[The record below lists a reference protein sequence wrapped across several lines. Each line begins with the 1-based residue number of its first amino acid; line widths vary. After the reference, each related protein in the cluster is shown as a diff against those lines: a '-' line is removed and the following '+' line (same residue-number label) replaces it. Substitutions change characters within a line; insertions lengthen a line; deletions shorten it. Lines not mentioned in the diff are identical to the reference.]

1 MNSKVKNMVIIIVSF
16 FVGVSG
22 TIAVYHYF
30 PYETKNTTEVVEQTK
45 NIVTIQ
51 ESDTLYES
59 VQKVYDAT
67 VLIEKYNRS
76 GSLASIGSG
85 FVYKKDENYA
95 YIITNH
101 HVIKDASSIRVTNT
115 EGEEVT
121 ATLLGSDEYADIAV
135 LRIDASAAL
144 LVAEIGDSSELRISD
159 TVFAVG
165 TPVSK
170 QYMGTVTG
178 GRISSRGYVTVS
190 IELDDGTS
198 YMMELLQTDAAIN
211 PGNSG
216 GPLVNVNGQVIGVN
230 SLKLVEEQ
238 IDNMGFAIPIEHVM
252 SVVDR
257 LEKGEKIVRPQ
268 LGVTLVDAT
277 SSYYLYKNQIYL
289 EEDFESGVAITQ
301 VSKNSTAEKYGL
313 QKGDVILAINGI
325 EIDDI
330 AHFRFILYKY
340 TVGDEIIV
348 QYYRNKK
355 VNEIKITLDQAID
368 N

>member
-1 MNSKVKNMVIIIVSF
+1 MNTKIKNIIYVIAAF

-22 TIAVYHYF
+22 TVVVYHYF
-30 PYETKNTTEVVEQTK
+30 PYETKTKTEVVEQTK
-45 NIVTIQ
+45 NVISIQ

-67 VLIEKYNRS
+67 VLVENYNRS
-76 GSLASIGSG
+76 GSLTGSGSG
-85 FVYKKDENYA
+85 FVYKKDEQYA

-101 HVIKDASSIRVTNT
+101 HVIKDASSIKVVNT
-115 EGEEVT
+115 EGEEVN

-135 LRIDASAAL
+135 LRVEAKFAL

-159 TVFAVG
+159 TVFTVG

-178 GRISSRGYVTVS
+178 GRISSKGYVTVS
-190 IELDDGTS
+190 VELDDGTS

-230 SLKLVEEQ
+230 SLKLVQEQ

-257 LEKGEKIVRPQ
+257 LEKGEKIIRPQ
-268 LGVTLVDAT
+268 LGVSLVNAT

-289 EEDFESGVAITQ
+289 DEEFESGVAIVQ
-301 VSKNSTAEKYGL
+301 VEKNSTAYEYGL
-313 QKGDVILAINGI
+313 QKGDVVLAINGVEI
-325 EIDDI
+325 EDV

-340 TVGDEIIV
+340 TIGDEITV
-348 QYYRNKK
+348 QYYRDKK
-355 VNEIKITLDQAID
+355 VNEVKMQLDQAVD
-368 N
+368 K